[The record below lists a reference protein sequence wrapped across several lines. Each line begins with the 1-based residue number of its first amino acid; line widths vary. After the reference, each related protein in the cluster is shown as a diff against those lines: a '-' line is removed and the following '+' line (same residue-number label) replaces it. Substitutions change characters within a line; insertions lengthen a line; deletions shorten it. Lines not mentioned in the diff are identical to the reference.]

1 MLQYHDLMENEL
13 GYQVNSLKHSDL
25 SDEATRKKLL
35 AMWLERGLIVFRD
48 VEVTGEF
55 QVDLSRIFGEL
66 VTTSVVEMRAD
77 DNPNLMR
84 FISNRETETVT
95 EIDGEEYIAWLPWHF
110 DTVWQEKINR
120 GGVLRAIKISS
131 RGGQTGFIDRGAAY
145 DSLPADLKE
154 ELEGLNGVYRMHVD
168 FETSRFTPKV
178 RVVQHGKAERGIQ
191 SRIEKDYP
199 YIVHPLV
206 FVHPESG
213 RKILNYSPFFAQYV
227 EGYSPEKSDELF
239 NRLSEHIYS
248 RPAYYHSW
256 KPTDM
261 VIWDNWRMLHC
272 VTGAPA
278 DETRIVERTTI
289 KGDLKLGRA
298 LERAA

>member
-1 MLQYHDLMENEL
+1 MLVYQDLTENRL
-13 GYQVNSLKHSDL
+13 GYQVNGLKHSDI
-25 SDEATRKKLL
+25 SDGAVREKLFS
-35 AMWLERGLIVFRD
+35 MWLERGLIVFRD
-48 VEVTGEF
+48 VDVTGEF
-55 QVDLSRIFGEL
+55 HVDLSRIFGEL

-77 DNPNLMR
+77 DNPNIMR

-95 EIDGEEYIAWLPWHF
+95 EIDGKEYIAWLPWHF

-120 GGVLRAIKISS
+120 GGVLRAIKIASS
-131 RGGQTGFIDRGAAY
+131 GGQTGFIDRAAAY
-145 DSLPADLKE
+145 DDLPEDLKDE
-154 ELEGLNGVYRMHVD
+154 ITGLNGVFRMHVD
-168 FETSRFTPKV
+168 LETSPYTQKV
-178 RVVQHGKAERGIQ
+178 KVVQHGKAERGIQ

-206 FVHPESG
+206 FVHPENG
-213 RKILNYSPFFAQYV
+213 RTVLNYSPFFAMYV
-227 EGYSPEKSDELF
+227 EGYSSEASERLF
-239 NRLSEHIYS
+239 NRLSEYIYS

-261 VIWDNWRMLHC
+261 VVWDNWRMLHC

-278 DETRIVERTTI
+278 DETRVVERTTI

-298 LERAA
+298 LERA